1 MVAAVLNMLRRCRLS
16 SNRPIFNANKRRI
29 LSINSSS
36 NINNNI
42 NSNPK
47 EWCLHSRFTH
57 PNSKWCIH
65 HHHHSSRWC
74 TNRWLLRCLYPQL
87 PNSTVPSARK
97 NSRTRVSKTRGL
109 SGSLATSA
117 RKKRKMSSHVDV
129 VTMTYA
135 DNVLKMHLNNIE
147 KKTYI

>member
-1 MVAAVLNMLRRCRLS
+1 MAAAILNMLRRCRLS
-16 SNRPIFNANKRRI
+16 SNKPIFNANKRPI
-29 LSINSSS
+29 LSINNSS

-42 NSNPK
+42 NSSSPK
-47 EWCLHSRFTH
+47 EWCLHSRCTH

-65 HHHHSSRWC
+65 LHHGSRWC

-87 PNSTVPSARK
+87 PSSTVPSARK
-97 NSRTRVSKTRGL
+97 SSRTQVSKTRGL

-135 DNVLKMHLNNIE
+135 DNVLRMHLNNIE
-147 KKTYI
+147 KISLI